1 MPNNFESTPLHDKS
15 CNILFNKLKFGLAY
29 IILQN
34 KPIENS
40 IEEDYKDHKI
50 KEVTTI
56 NSHDVK
62 LRKRILELEND
73 YENLKQKLC
82 LMELE
87 LNSIKKS
94 INSSKRRKSTITE
107 TRGDQ
112 MNSIININD
121 FSNKSATTINAVD
134 NAIEEIFEMVDK
146 ETSDRYLYLVEKQ
159 KLETDP
165 LITYCP
171 QKLCQ
176 APVRKAL

>member
-15 CNILFNKLKFGLAY
+15 CNILFDKLKFGLAY

-73 YENLKQKLC
+73 CENLKQKLC
-82 LMELE
+82 LMEL
-87 LNSIKKS
+87 
-94 INSSKRRKSTITE
+94 
-107 TRGDQ
+107 
-112 MNSIININD
+112 
-121 FSNKSATTINAVD
+121 
-134 NAIEEIFEMVDK
+134 AIEEISEIVDK

-159 KLETDP
+159 KLETDQ

-176 APVRKAL
+176 APVRKLYDKLCVCPRLSDYMKADGESKFNFELRYGKKNLEKLVRDAKQNWKHQNG

>member
-15 CNILFNKLKFGLAY
+15 CNILFDKLKFGLAY

-73 YENLKQKLC
+73 CENLKQKLC

-87 LNSIKKS
+87 LNSIKQS
-94 INSSKRRKSTITE
+94 INSSKRRKSTIIE

-121 FSNKSATTINAVD
+121 LSNKSATTINTVD
-134 NAIEEIFEMVDK
+134 NGSQDFDCNLFLKLPFNGDK
-146 ETSDRYLYLVEKQ
+146 D
-159 KLETDP
+159 D
-165 LITYCP
+165 CN
-171 QKLCQ
+171 
-176 APVRKAL
+176 